1 MTLDMLAVICY
12 AIYFEKTKQTFP
24 SEPIGHKT
32 FEQLKDKSPVFH
44 GNLTLQAGEDIYST
58 EATLP
63 PLLKVPFRKRKF
75 LIFSKFTVLTCPFS
89 LNP

>member
-44 GNLTLQAGEDIYST
+44 GNLTLQAGEN
-58 EATLP
+58 
-63 PLLKVPFRKRKF
+63 
-75 LIFSKFTVLTCPFS
+75 IFSSGASLPLVLR
-89 LNP
+89 NYH

>member
-1 MTLDMLAVICY
+1 MLAVICY

-44 GNLTLQAGEDIYST
+44 AQRAEDD
-58 EATLP
+58 
-63 PLLKVPFRKRKF
+63 
-75 LIFSKFTVLTCPFS
+75 
-89 LNP
+89 LNQG